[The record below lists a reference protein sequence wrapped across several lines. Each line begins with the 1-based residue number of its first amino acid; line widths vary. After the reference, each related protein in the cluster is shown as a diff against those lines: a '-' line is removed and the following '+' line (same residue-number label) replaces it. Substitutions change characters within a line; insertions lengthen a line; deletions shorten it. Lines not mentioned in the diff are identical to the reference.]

1 MKMAYLFKKFDFD
14 EFNKGKLY
22 MVKEAKEKYK
32 WDREKMKETDEYEG
46 VQLILEIKQDDYE
59 YETKD
64 GIVTGVN
71 LNEEFQVLIPD
82 GKIEDYEKLV
92 ARGFEAPVPVK
103 VEGIQNAEL
112 FESKGKK
119 PVLKVWAD
127 DVVKTTIDQSP
138 SVGINF

>member
-1 MKMAYLFKKFDFD
+1 
-14 EFNKGKLY
+14 
-22 MVKEAKEKYK
+22 
-32 WDREKMKETDEYEG
+32 
-46 VQLILEIKQDDYE
+46 
-59 YETKD
+59 
-64 GIVTGVN
+64 
-71 LNEEFQVLIPD
+71 FQVLIPD

-138 SVGINF
+138 SVGTNF